1 MTPNTTLSQWN
12 MTENTSSFVTN
23 STSAVTQETP
33 GGLSQL
39 YVILTT
45 LFFSFVIVVGLVGNS
60 LVVATLCRW
69 REMRTPCN
77 LLIANI
83 CAADL
88 GVCILAAPLRIIEI
102 YRGWL
107 FGDIL
112 CYILSPLQDVFVV
125 VSVITQTVIALERHR
140 AVVTPFKPKVTV
152 KRVKMAVPVIWI
164 ACYVTSGVP
173 MLIFLKNKLYP
184 NGYFFCFPL
193 FPNVGYK
200 IAYEMY
206 LVVFFIALPLA
217 LQSAAYFNVIRAL
230 IRAKTE
236 IQSMCNT
243 QQHNSSMQK
252 TFSDRARQ
260 KKRLIRMLIVLMLVF
275 QVCYLPRGVIML
287 IWEFSPKTTAKPEFL
302 YVELITL
309 AIFYL
314 KHVVN
319 PIILIAMMP
328 HDAPKSVSYEG
339 IKSFLKVDEIDLEGG
354 FPLNGLLDDWLSG
367 RYTEEQSF
375 LKPAC

>member
-1 MTPNTTLSQWN
+1 MTPNYTLPEGN
-12 MTENTSSFVTN
+12 MTVNTN
-23 STSAVTQETP
+23 SFPPNTTHAVTHETP
-33 GGLSQL
+33 GGPSQL
-39 YVILTT
+39 YNILKT

-60 LVVATLCRW
+60 LVVANLCRW

-88 GVCILAAPLRIIEI
+88 GVCVLAAPLRIIEI

-107 FGDIL
+107 FGDVL
-112 CYILSPLQDVFVV
+112 CYILAPLQDVFVV
-125 VSVITQTVIALERHR
+125 VSVVTHTVIAMERHR

-173 MLIFLKNKLYP
+173 ILILILLRNKLLP
-184 NGYFFCFPL
+184 NGHFVCRARFSSASYR
-193 FPNVGYK
+193 

-206 LVVFFIALPLA
+206 LVVFFITLPLV
-217 LQSAAYFNVIRAL
+217 LQSVAYFSVIRAL
-230 IRAKTE
+230 IRAKNE
-236 IQSMCNT
+236 IQSMCNA
-243 QQHNSSMQK
+243 QQQNSSMQK

-260 KKRLIRMLIVLMLVF
+260 KKHLVRMLIVLMLVF
-275 QVCYLPRGVIML
+275 QVCYLPRGVLML
-287 IWEFSPKTTAKPEFL
+287 IPELSPETTAQPEFL

-309 AIFYL
+309 AMYYL

-319 PIILIAMMP
+319 PIILIAMSK
-328 HDAPKSVSYEG
+328 D
-339 IKSFLKVDEIDLEGG
+339 FR
-354 FPLNGLLDDWLSG
+354 SG
-367 RYTEEQSF
+367 C
-375 LKPAC
+375 LCLG